1 MNYIENLG
9 YEHAFQPYTYSQRP
23 FSKGKGYHIS
33 TFKID
38 GDTGCPTKHDS
49 WWIFIN
55 IFFHN
60 LLSSLLRIY
69 IFIKKIYIAWRH
81 FIVKFISSKRFA
93 NEIHCKKVFNIS
105 YNIWKK
111 TIKTICQ
118 LSYFVGYPVFGNLSR
133 FQLIK
138 NQQNCSNVRLISPW
152 ILKIQRKYRPHFR
165 MLSHLNYSRLN
176 YCSFELL
183 HVVPRE

>member
-1 MNYIENLG
+1 MLTKYIE
-9 YEHAFQPYTYSQRP
+9 
-23 FSKGKGYHIS
+23 
-33 TFKID
+33 
-38 GDTGCPTKHDS
+38 
-49 WWIFIN
+49 
-55 IFFHN
+55 
-60 LLSSLLRIY
+60 
-69 IFIKKIYIAWRH
+69 
-81 FIVKFISSKRFA
+81 
-93 NEIHCKKVFNIS
+93 KVFNIS

-138 NQQNCSNVRLISPW
+138 NQQNCSNVRLISPS
-152 ILKIQRKYRPHFR
+152 ILKIQRKYWPHFR

-183 HVVPRE
+183 HVVPRAVVEMNNSSNEFIYNAHLNYISSFELLFNILTINIIYEINKIV